1 MLKNLRK
8 NHPVQ
13 LVLGLLIGIG
23 FGFLLQKGG
32 VTSYDVIVNQL
43 LLVDFTVLKLMLSAV
58 IVAMIIL
65 HILKYFGLIEFHI
78 FRGSLGSTAIG
89 GCIFGLGFAILGL
102 CPGTLAGAIGTGQM
116 DALFG
121 GAVGML
127 IGTGLFA
134 HFYPV
139 INNKFMDRGV
149 FPADSVTELLG
160 VPSWAVVLVMV
171 VCMTGF
177 LYLLEFFGF

>member
-1 MLKNLRK
+1 MFDVLHKNPRA
-8 NHPVQ
+8 Q
-13 LVLGLLIGIG
+13 LLLGLFFGIG

-32 VTSYDVIVNQL
+32 VTSYDVIMGQL
-43 LLVDFTVLKLMLSAV
+43 LLTDFTVLKLMLSAV
-58 IVAMIIL
+58 IVGMVGL
-65 HILKYFGLIEFHI
+65 HVMKYLGWIEFHV
-78 FRGSLGSTAIG
+78 FRGSVGSTVVG

-116 DALFG
+116 DALVG

-139 INNKFMDRGV
+139 INEKWMDRGI
-149 FPADSVTELLG
+149 FPADTVPELLG
-160 VPSWAVVLVMV
+160 IPPWVVVLVMILL
-171 VCMTGF
+171 MSGF
-177 LYLLEFFGF
+177 LCTLEYLGV